1 MAKDLSSGTFRM
13 TEVAQSSHPGWSL
26 IGMGESRESF
36 DERTLKQNHILGAE
50 ISNSKSKQKVL
61 NTLYKDKAFTLP
73 FEAEMGEVS
82 LLLLLV
88 FINTKASLAP
98 NSRMELGR
106 E

>member
-1 MAKDLSSGTFRM
+1 M

-26 IGMGESRESF
+26 TGMGESRESF

-50 ISNSKSKQKVL
+50 ISNLESKQKVL
-61 NTLYKDKAFTLP
+61 KALYKDNAFLLP
-73 FEAEMGEVS
+73 FGAEMVEVS
-82 LLLLLV
+82 LLLLFAFL
-88 FINTKASLAP
+88 NTKASLAR